1 MTQPRHCPAVLI
13 AAPASGQG
21 KTTVTAALARLHRN
35 QGRKVRVFK
44 CGPDFLDPM
53 ILERASGAPVYQL
66 DMWMVGEQESRR
78 LLWEAAGEADL
89 ILIEGVMGLF
99 DGTPSSADLARHF
112 GVPVLG
118 VIDGTAMAQT
128 FGALALG
135 LARYQ
140 PDLPFAGVLANRVGT
155 VRHAQLLEGSLTE
168 GLRWYGALS
177 RETGIEL
184 PSRHLGLVQA
194 SELNDLDL
202 RLDAAADSLASSCD
216 VALPPAVEFAA
227 PEMIAAEPLL
237 AGVRIAVARDE
248 AFAFTYGASL
258 DLLRA
263 MGAELFFFSPI
274 RDTGLPEADSL
285 YLPGG
290 YPELHHVALSQNTPM
305 LTAIRAH
312 HAAGKPLLAECGGML
327 YLLDSLTDVEGTRAE
342 LVGLLAG
349 DAVMQKR
356 LAALALQAVE
366 LPEGLLRGHTYHHS
380 LTSTELEPIAR
391 GLSPNGGRGAEAV
404 YREGRMTASY
414 VHFYFPSNPSA
425 IAALFVPD
433 LEAAF
438 ASKPAPTGDP
448 LIPQCRSWLASEEA
462 MTDNAFSEA
471 ERAAVYRAIAE
482 RRDMRHFSGGTV
494 EPELLRR
501 LLEAAHQAPSVG
513 LMQPWRFIRIS
524 DRALRGNI
532 QQLVEDERIRTA
544 EALGERSDEFMK
556 LKVEGINDC
565 AEVLVAALMDDR
577 ERHIFGRRTLPE
589 MDMASL
595 SCAIQNLWLAS
606 RAEGLGMG
614 WVSLFEP
621 QALADLLGLPAGAKP
636 LAVLCLGPVKEFYPA
651 PMLVLEGWAQTRPL
665 SELLYE
671 NYWGVSQ

>member
-1 MTQPRHCPAVLI
+1 MSEPRQCPAVLI

-66 DMWMVGEQESRR
+66 DLWMVGAQESRR

-118 VIDGTAMAQT
+118 VIDGKAMAQT

-177 RETGIEL
+177 RETDIEL

-194 SELNDLDL
+194 SELTDLDL
-202 RLDAAADSLASSCD
+202 RLDAAAAALAETCE
-216 VALPPAVEFAA
+216 VALPPAVTFAA
-227 PEMIAAEPLL
+227 PDASSVESLL
-237 AGVRIAVARDE
+237 AGVRIAVAHDE

-263 MGAELFFFSPI
+263 MGAELCFFSPI
-274 RDTGLPEADSL
+274 RDEALPPADSL

-290 YPELHHVALSQNTPM
+290 YPELHHRALAENSSM
-305 LTAIRAH
+305 LLAIREH
-312 HAAGKPLLAECGGML
+312 HRAGKPILAECGGML
-327 YLLDSLTDVEGTRAE
+327 YLLDALTDVEGERAE
-342 LVGLLAG
+342 LVGLLRG
-349 DAVMQKR
+349 EAVMQKR

-380 LTSTELEPIAR
+380 LTSTEIQPIAR
-391 GLSPNGGRGAEAV
+391 GVSPNGGRGAEAV
-404 YREGRMTASY
+404 YRDGRLTASY
-414 VHFYFPSNPSA
+414 VHFYFPSNPQA
-425 IAALFVPD
+425 MAALF
-433 LEAAF
+433 
-438 ASKPAPTGDP
+438 
-448 LIPQCRSWLASEEA
+448 
-462 MTDNAFSEA
+462 
-471 ERAAVYRAIAE
+471 
-482 RRDMRHFSGGTV
+482 
-494 EPELLRR
+494 
-501 LLEAAHQAPSVG
+501 
-513 LMQPWRFIRIS
+513 
-524 DRALRGNI
+524 
-532 QQLVEDERIRTA
+532 
-544 EALGERSDEFMK
+544 
-556 LKVEGINDC
+556 
-565 AEVLVAALMDDR
+565 
-577 ERHIFGRRTLPE
+577 
-589 MDMASL
+589 
-595 SCAIQNLWLAS
+595 
-606 RAEGLGMG
+606 
-614 WVSLFEP
+614 
-621 QALADLLGLPAGAKP
+621 
-636 LAVLCLGPVKEFYPA
+636 
-651 PMLVLEGWAQTRPL
+651 RP
-665 SELLYE
+665 
-671 NYWGVSQ
+671 

>member
-1 MTQPRHCPAVLI
+1 MRAPRECPAVLI

-66 DMWMVGEQESRR
+66 DLWMVGADESRR

-184 PSRHLGLVQA
+184 PGRHLGLVQA

-202 RLDAAADSLASSCD
+202 RLDAAAEALASTCQ
-216 VALPPAVEFAA
+216 VALPPAVTFTA
-227 PEMIAAEPLL
+227 PDPLAIEPLL
-237 AGVRIAVARDE
+237 AGVRIAIAHDE

-263 MGAELFFFSPI
+263 MGAELCFFSPI
-274 RDTGLPEADSL
+274 RDTALPDADSL

-290 YPELHHVALSQNTPM
+290 YPELHHCTLAGNTPM
-305 LTAIRAH
+305 LNAIRAH
-312 HAAGKPLLAECGGML
+312 HQAGKPILAECGGML
-327 YLLDSLTDVEGTRAE
+327 YLLDALTDVDGQRAE
-342 LVGLLAG
+342 LVGLLSG
-349 DAVMQKR
+349 EAVMQKR
-356 LAALALQAVE
+356 LAALALQFVE
-366 LPEGLLRGHTYHHS
+366 LAEGVLRGHTYHHS
-380 LTSTELEPIAR
+380 LTSTQLQPVAR
-391 GLSPNGGRGAEAV
+391 GVSPNGGRGAEAV
-404 YREGRMTASY
+404 YRDGRLTASY
-414 VHFYFPSNPSA
+414 VHFYFPSNPEA
-425 IAALFVPD
+425 IAAL
-433 LEAAF
+433 
-438 ASKPAPTGDP
+438 
-448 LIPQCRSWLASEEA
+448 
-462 MTDNAFSEA
+462 
-471 ERAAVYRAIAE
+471 
-482 RRDMRHFSGGTV
+482 
-494 EPELLRR
+494 LR
-501 LLEAAHQAPSVG
+501 P
-513 LMQPWRFIRIS
+513 
-524 DRALRGNI
+524 
-532 QQLVEDERIRTA
+532 
-544 EALGERSDEFMK
+544 
-556 LKVEGINDC
+556 
-565 AEVLVAALMDDR
+565 
-577 ERHIFGRRTLPE
+577 
-589 MDMASL
+589 
-595 SCAIQNLWLAS
+595 
-606 RAEGLGMG
+606 
-614 WVSLFEP
+614 
-621 QALADLLGLPAGAKP
+621 
-636 LAVLCLGPVKEFYPA
+636 
-651 PMLVLEGWAQTRPL
+651 
-665 SELLYE
+665 
-671 NYWGVSQ
+671 

>member
-1 MTQPRHCPAVLI
+1 MTQARHCPAVLI

-53 ILERASGAPVYQL
+53 IHERASGAPVYQL
-66 DMWMVGEQESRR
+66 DLWMVGAEESRR

-112 GVPVLG
+112 GVPVLA

-155 VRHAQLLEGSLTE
+155 PRHAQLLEGSLTE

-194 SELNDLDL
+194 SELNDLDR
-202 RLDAAADSLASSCD
+202 RLDVAAQALGASCE

-227 PEMIAAEPLL
+227 PPAAAVEPLL
-237 AGVRIAVARDE
+237 AGVRIAVAHDE
-248 AFAFTYGASL
+248 AFAFIYGANL

-263 MGAELFFFSPI
+263 LGAELCFFSPI
-274 RDTGLPEADSL
+274 HDAELPPADSL

-290 YPELHHVALSQNTPM
+290 YPELHHRMLAQNHSM
-305 LTAIRAH
+305 LAAIRGH

-327 YLLDSLTDVEGTRAE
+327 YLLEALTDVDGQRAE
-342 LVGLLAG
+342 LLGLLAG
-349 DAVMQKR
+349 EAVMQKR

-380 LTSTELEPIAR
+380 LTTTELAPIAR
-391 GLSPNGGRGAEAV
+391 GQSPNGGRGAEAV
-404 YREGRMTASY
+404 YREGRTTASY
-414 VHFYFPSNPSA
+414 VHFYFPSNP
-425 IAALFVPD
+425 
-433 LEAAF
+433 
-438 ASKPAPTGDP
+438 
-448 LIPQCRSWLASEEA
+448 
-462 MTDNAFSEA
+462 
-471 ERAAVYRAIAE
+471 RA
-482 RRDMRHFSGGTV
+482 
-494 EPELLRR
+494 
-501 LLEAAHQAPSVG
+501 
-513 LMQPWRFIRIS
+513 
-524 DRALRGNI
+524 
-532 QQLVEDERIRTA
+532 
-544 EALGERSDEFMK
+544 
-556 LKVEGINDC
+556 
-565 AEVLVAALMDDR
+565 VAAL
-577 ERHIFGRRTLPE
+577 
-589 MDMASL
+589 
-595 SCAIQNLWLAS
+595 LAPH
-606 RAEGLGMG
+606 
-614 WVSLFEP
+614 P
-621 QALADLLGLPAGAKP
+621 QDCISEHARAGAVDVG
-636 LAVLCLGPVKEFYPA
+636 AGT
-651 PMLVLEGWAQTRPL
+651 AQRP
-665 SELLYE
+665 
-671 NYWGVSQ
+671 